1 MSIEKIL
8 ACPIISIN
16 ARVWRFWSFILKHDY
31 MRYISIIPVTAMTVL
46 MFTDLYRAWGNIGE
60 VIINAYFAVLY
71 FNAVLRVLIL
81 VHYHEEYESFLEKI
95 ADVYREIISMP
106 DEKTKEMVQLFT
118 KRARVMSVSNLGLGA
133 FISACFVVYPLFTGE
148 RRLPY
153 GMHIPGVNKFESP
166 LYEILYVMQAVL
178 TFPGCCMYIPFTS
191 FFAST
196 SLFGLIQIKS
206 LQYRLENFK
215 QNGTGKSNKEQRS
228 QLEAIISDHQRVIAY
243 VGELNGLV
251 TYICLVELL
260 SFGMMLCALLFLL
273 VIIEHY
279 AQLIIVVSYI
289 FMIIS
294 QIFAFYWHANEVR
307 EESMA
312 IGEAAY
318 SGPWIELD
326 QASKKKLLLV
336 ILRSQVPLEISV
348 GNVYPMTLEMFQS
361 LLNASYSYFTL
372 LKRVY
377 S

>member
-1 MSIEKIL
+1 
-8 ACPIISIN
+8 
-16 ARVWRFWSFILKHDY
+16 
-31 MRYISIIPVTAMTVL
+31 
-46 MFTDLYRAWGNIGE
+46 
-60 VIINAYFAVLY
+60 
-71 FNAVLRVLIL
+71 
-81 VHYHEEYESFLEKI
+81 
-95 ADVYREIISMP
+95 MP

-273 VIIEHY
+273 VIVRFCSEVFDW
-279 AQLIIVVSYI
+279 IV
-289 FMIIS
+289 
-294 QIFAFYWHANEVR
+294 
-307 EESMA
+307 
-312 IGEAAY
+312 
-318 SGPWIELD
+318 
-326 QASKKKLLLV
+326 
-336 ILRSQVPLEISV
+336 
-348 GNVYPMTLEMFQS
+348 
-361 LLNASYSYFTL
+361 
-372 LKRVY
+372 
-377 S
+377 